1 MYRISSVTTTVPL
14 LVCILL
20 SFSATP
26 VMAGA
31 SLTPHSAVYKIKI
44 SVLGGELQTRLQRL
58 GDKTY
63 RAESVIEATGMSR
76 IIARGSI
83 RESSVFV
90 DTDEGIR
97 PLEFQSIDVLSSDH
111 ETVDFAFDWEAN
123 EVTGFIN
130 GDEFQGALDGIVH
143 DRVSLQY
150 GLMHD
155 LGNGIYRDRYAL
167 QDAEKFKALSVINLG
182 TRPVKVPFGKFEAI
196 GVQHQSEGSSRV
208 TTLWCVEELGFLPV
222 IIEQHRKGKLQVRAE
237 LVSYAPTLSNN

>member
-1 MYRISSVTTTVPL
+1 MYRISGATTKVPL
-14 LVCILL
+14 LVFMLL
-20 SFSATP
+20 SLAATP

-31 SLTPHSAVYKIKI
+31 PLTPHSAVYKIRI

-58 GDKTY
+58 GDNTY
-63 RAESVIEATGMSR
+63 RAESAIEATGMSR

-83 RESSVFV
+83 RENSVFV
-90 DTDEGIR
+90 DTNEGMR

-111 ETVDFAFDWEAN
+111 ETVDFAFDWDAN

-130 GDEFQGALDGIVH
+130 GQEFNAALNGIVH

-155 LGNGIYRDRYAL
+155 LGNGVHRDRYAL
-167 QDAEKFKALSVINLG
+167 QDAEKFKALSVTNIG
-182 TRPVKVPFGKFEAI
+182 TRQVKVPFGKFEAI
-196 GVQHQSEGSSRV
+196 GVQHRSEGSSRV

-222 IIEQHRKGKLQVRAE
+222 IIEQHRKGKQQVRAE
-237 LVSYAPTLSNN
+237 LVSYVPTPSNN